1 MPFDVSEATLR
12 EAAGRLADRYP
23 GMDIHGVVGDLDQ
36 HLHTIPTDGRRLV
49 AFLGGTIGNYPP
61 AARRTFLADLAA
73 TLRPGDHLLLGT
85 DLVKDPARIVAAY
98 DDAAGVTAAFNRN
111 VLDVL
116 NRELDGD
123 FRPERFDHV
132 ALWNEGQQW
141 IEMRLRS
148 RRAQTV
154 RTASARARRAVR
166 GRRGHPHRDQRQ
178 VHRGPHHPGAARR
191 RSRAGRLV
199 DRCRRAFGLSLA
211 RLDSP
216 DSHHYADSPRR
227 GARGTRTRDGPRAGP
242 IGSPEGQDGVRAYIL
257 IQTEVRKAAS
267 VAHEVRGIDGVI
279 TADDVTGPYDVI
291 AVAEAGSVDEL
302 GRLVVSRLQLI
313 EGITRTL
320 TCPVVNL

>member
-1 MPFDVSEATLR
+1 MRPKWFYDERGSQLFDDITRLEEYYPTEAERSILTLWSAEIAATSGADTLVELGSGTSDKTAVLLDAMDAAGTLARYVPFDVSEATLR

-73 TLRPGDHLLLGT
+73 TMRPRDHLLLGT

-123 FRPERFDHV
+123 FRPEWFDHV

-154 RTASARARRAVR
+154 RLRALGLDVPFAGGEDILTEISAKFTE
-166 GRRGHPHRDQRQ
+166 
-178 VHRGPHHPGAARR
+178 
-191 RSRAGRLV
+191 
-199 DRCRRAFGLSLA
+199 DR
-211 RLDSP
+211 
-216 DSHHYADSPRR
+216 
-227 GARGTRTRDGPRAGP
+227 
-242 IGSPEGQDGVRAYIL
+242 
-257 IQTEVRKAAS
+257 
-267 VAHEVRGIDGVI
+267 
-279 TADDVTGPYDVI
+279 
-291 AVAEAGSVDEL
+291 
-302 GRLVVSRLQLI
+302 
-313 EGITRTL
+313 ITRELRAAGLEPVDSWTDGDGLFRLTL
-320 TCPVVNL
+320 AAPARSAGGQ